1 MPGQTASRKLCV
13 HFGACAWLVNKT
25 ARRVYVQLNSKNA
38 NFFSLTNLID
48 RREESLLFHGAWL
61 RRQQNTKA
69 FKTTQALPT
78 VSLPTRSL
86 AIFPQSGSEA
96 RSLQMQ

>member
-1 MPGQTASRKLCV
+1 MVGKQDSAPCLCPAELEKRKL
-13 HFGACAWLVNKT
+13 
-25 ARRVYVQLNSKNA
+25 
-38 NFFSLTNLID
+38 FSLTNLIG

-61 RRQQNTKA
+61 HRQQNTKA
-69 FKTTQALPT
+69 FETTQALPT